1 MQTKTAIRKGVTRG
15 KFTSVDY
22 AQAAKVSG
30 PVARRRLARL
40 VEDGI
45 LVKLDETAKVTNKAG
60 DQRGRPR
67 FVYKV
72 ASGK

>member
-1 MQTKTAIRKGVTRG
+1 MQTKTALRKAVGRG
-15 KFTSVDY
+15 KFTSVNF
-22 AQAAKVSG
+22 AQSAEVSG

-40 VEDGI
+40 VEDGT
-45 LVKLDETAKVTNKAG
+45 LVRLDEVAKVTNKEG